1 MISKQISQIL
11 IFLNFLGIITAAG
24 CMERRWQGRAIPMA
38 FDKNTNQ
45 WNILLAHNKGTNYW
59 SDFAQEAASG
69 QKANDVAQKALAEQT
84 NNVYTVSFV
93 GVPFKKSDA
102 GDFFHFVPVHF
113 KPGSEL
119 YNQAKNRIKDDFIW
133 VPASDIINQ
142 NPITHRGQEISISGG
157 LYNFL
162 RHNLPDIVA
171 QLNKTRQTSAP
182 LTSKTGGTWGP
193 NYANHLYF
201 YQKGAPYYEFTNY
214 YALPKP
220 VEIDSKKWATT
231 EHYFQAQKYPH
242 TPWLQ
247 DKIRAAQT
255 PREAFDIGRDN
266 QYAQYKDRNWDVNK
280 YDVMKK
286 AVRAKFTQD
295 DNLKKL
301 LIGTGDKILVED
313 AGANDADWGA
323 GADYNGGNNLGKTLM
338 AIRDELTG
346 KKTTGQPSTPAAQP
360 PAVTAYPE
368 WTSNQQTIIDFLQ
381 ALQGNL
387 TGKSKNAITML
398 LNWLLQQDGSKKS
411 TWQRVKDQLETDIP
425 ASERDLLDA
434 IKQMVNQE
442 LKTP

>member
-1 MISKQISQIL
+1 
-11 IFLNFLGIITAAG
+11 
-24 CMERRWQGRAIPMA
+24 MERRWQGRAIPMA
-38 FDKNTNQ
+38 FDRNSNQ
-45 WNILLAHNKGTNYW
+45 WNILLAHNKGTSYW
-59 SDFAQEAASG
+59 SDFAQDAASG

-84 NNVYTVSFV
+84 NNVYDVSFI

-102 GDFFHFVPVHF
+102 GDFFHFVQVHF

-119 YNQAKNRIKDDFIW
+119 YSQAKNRIKDDFIW

-142 NPITHRGQEISISGG
+142 NPIMHRGQEISISGG

-171 QLNKTRQTSAP
+171 QLNKTRQASTPS
-182 LTSKTGGTWGP
+182 TTKTGGTWGP

-220 VEIDSKKWATT
+220 VEIDGKKWATT
-231 EHYFQAQKYPH
+231 EHYFQAQKYPN

-266 QYAQYKDRNWDVNK
+266 QNAQYKDRNWDVNK

-338 AIRDELTG
+338 VIRDELTG
-346 KKTTGQPSTPAAQP
+346 KKTTVQPSNPAAQP

-381 ALQGNL
+381 VLQGNL

-411 TWQRVKDQLETDIP
+411 TWQRVKDQLETAVP